1 MSHTDPI
8 ADMLTRI
15 RNAARAKHRRV
26 DIPASGMKREI
37 ARVLARERYIEGYK
51 FIEDRKQGILRVYLK
66 YAAGEK
72 PVIMGIRRVSTPG
85 LRRYEPSTK
94 MPRVMDGIG
103 IAIVSTSQGVM
114 TGKECRAKGIG
125 GEILC
130 TVW

>member
-15 RNAARAKHRRV
+15 RNASRAKHRRV
-26 DIPASGMKREI
+26 DIPASGMKRE
-37 ARVLARERYIEGYK
+37 LARRFGRERLNEGYK
-51 FIEDRKQGILRVYLK
+51 FIEDRKQGVLRVYLK

-72 PVIMGIRRVSTPG
+72 PVITGIRRISMPG